1 MFLLK
6 RLQENNTEPDMQA
19 FQRVQ
24 YELVK
29 KQIIKEQLLNEQK
42 GILHTLE
49 IYYSLITY
57 IFYIAIFLSFLF
69 VVISVLSRPF
79 KKLTKFLWNFL
90 LSDMFLVVVGVFV
103 IMIGFMIMG
112 ITMYEIL
119 YETYLWHNN
128 KLKYFENLTE
138 RELKY
143 THERNYL

>member
-6 RLQENNTEPDMQA
+6 QGQDNSKM
-19 FQRVQ
+19 FQRSH
-24 YELVK
+24 YELM
-29 KQIIKEQLLNEQK
+29 KEQLLSEQK

-49 IYYSLITY
+49 IYHSLITY
-57 IFYIAIFLSFLF
+57 FFYAIILLSFFF
-69 VVISVLSRPF
+69 VILSALSGPF
-79 KKLTKFLWNFL
+79 KKLTKFLWKILMSDGFL
-90 LSDMFLVVVGVFV
+90 FVVGLFV

-112 ITMYEIL
+112 ITMYEIV

-138 RELKY
+138 REIRY

>member
-1 MFLLK
+1 M
-6 RLQENNTEPDMQA
+6 
-19 FQRVQ
+19 
-24 YELVK
+24 
-29 KQIIKEQLLNEQK
+29 
-42 GILHTLE
+42 
-49 IYYSLITY
+49 
-57 IFYIAIFLSFLF
+57 
-69 VVISVLSRPF
+69 
-79 KKLTKFLWNFL
+79 
-90 LSDMFLVVVGVFV
+90 SDMFLVVVGVFV